1 VYYCPN
7 HKYNGCSTKEIKAD
21 NLNKMVVGLILTDT
35 YNRKDFA
42 QISQE
47 LKSNSRT
54 RVIKKK
60 LEGNKKAATNIV
72 HALTKSKDEMLMEK
86 LKALSEE
93 RKILEAQL
101 LQAQTHITS
110 IDSSNIKDVCRKLGS
125 YLKSTESLDVK
136 KYLPNVIPE
145 ISVGNDTVQIKLTDF

>member
-1 VYYCPN
+1 
-7 HKYNGCSTKEIKAD
+7 
-21 NLNKMVVGLILTDT
+21 MVIGLIINDM

-42 QISQE
+42 QLSQE
-47 LKSNSRT
+47 LKSNSHT

-60 LEGNKKAATNIV
+60 LEGNKNAATNIV
-72 HALTKSKDEMLMEK
+72 HALTKTRDEILTEK
-86 LKALSEE
+86 LKSLAEE
-93 RKILEAQL
+93 RKIFEEQL

-110 IDSSNIKDVCRKLGS
+110 IDSGNIKDVCRKLGS

-145 ISVGNDTVQIKLTDF
+145 ISVGNDTVQIKFTDF